1 MTLRHWEDINTHTH
15 THRQR
20 RVFKFK
26 LNYSWTDHFRPELS
40 EQTSVAPGLPFY
52 LRTNNM
58 HLCSVSLLIGHID
71 LFVFPH
77 WWEWFAFLFVL
88 QELRE
93 EAPSTSRAI
102 KTTQLDPVSVET
114 RRIDTS
120 GSGTCQE
127 SFHYDPQEIPGSPGS
142 PVFNGFFS
150 GTRSYT
156 DGHTEWR
163 QRHETLVNSNGRQD
177 SNVCLINRS
186 FFFDSSLDK
195 TMVFIFSLWICYNFS
210 FRFLF
215 STN

>member
-1 MTLRHWEDINTHTH
+1 MTLRHWEDTNTHTH

-120 GSGTCQE
+120 GSWTCQE

-142 PVFNGFFS
+142 PVFNGFFFQVHPVTPMVTLS
-150 GTRSYT
+150 DVSVMKLWWTVMEDRT
-156 DGHTEWR
+156 AMFVWLTE
-163 QRHETLVNSNGRQD
+163 V
-177 SNVCLINRS
+177 
-186 FFFDSSLDK
+186 
-195 TMVFIFSLWICYNFS
+195 
-210 FRFLF
+210 LF
-215 STN
+215 W